1 MMSLTSY
8 SQENGDCS
16 EHTMYSDIWRL
27 MCEGD
32 NIMFLPK
39 ERNSFPMVAS
49 QYYKNN
55 VDEKK
60 IESYLLES
68 LNNFRKDYG
77 KPPVKEAKWLT
88 KASDAYSKKLWSSFK
103 HDTRRNLGPDVAE
116 DIAHYKA
123 QLLALIT
130 AEDGDINRIIA
141 DSFFDYYVASPA
153 HMHMLL
159 NNKKYYGFGIT
170 FNDRGNF
177 MGVVRSSNSPTR
189 K

>member
-1 MMSLTSY
+1 MSLISY
-8 SQENGDCS
+8 SQENTDCS
-16 EHTMYSDIWRL
+16 EHKLYSDIWRL
-27 MCEGD
+27 VCYGD
-32 NIMFLPK
+32 NMMFLPK
-39 ERNSFPMVAS
+39 DGNSFPMVAS

-88 KASDAYSKKLWSSFK
+88 KASEAYSKKLFISFK
-103 HDTRRNLGPDVAE
+103 HDTRKNLGPDVSE
-116 DIAHYKA
+116 DIAHY
-123 QLLALIT
+123 QSSLLSLIT

-141 DSFFDYYVASPA
+141 DSYFDFYVGSSG
-153 HMHMLL
+153 HMHVLL
-159 NNKKYYGFGIT
+159 SDKKYFGFGIT